1 MKLNKIH
8 HVAVICSDYA
18 KSKHFYTDV
27 LGMKIMSENYRK
39 ERDSWKAD
47 CWLDDNYTIELF
59 SFPNPPARPS
69 YPEAAGLRHLAFEVD
84 NLLETIDELDSKGI
98 VHDPIRTDEYTG
110 KRFVFFN
117 DPDGLPIELYEKYR
131 FRLIVFEKMQQ
142 INIQYY
148 NSPCGEL
155 ILASVGD
162 DLCLCDWN
170 KMPCAEHNKNRLT
183 RYMNADFKIETS
195 LVLEQTKL
203 QLDEYFLGTRRSF
216 EIPLYPVG
224 TDFQKKVWSALLEI
238 PYGETRSY
246 KDIAQNIGN
255 PKGSRAVAGAIG
267 VNGISILIPCHRVIG
282 SNRSLTGFAGGL
294 EAKRILLELET
305 E

>member
-1 MKLNKIH
+1 
-8 HVAVICSDYA
+8 
-18 KSKHFYTDV
+18 
-27 LGMKIMSENYRK
+27 
-39 ERDSWKAD
+39 
-47 CWLDDNYTIELF
+47 
-59 SFPNPPARPS
+59 
-69 YPEAAGLRHLAFEVD
+69 
-84 NLLETIDELDSKGI
+84 
-98 VHDPIRTDEYTG
+98 
-110 KRFVFFN
+110 
-117 DPDGLPIELYEKYR
+117 
-131 FRLIVFEKMQQ
+131 MQQ

-162 DLCLCDWN
+162 NLCLCDWN

-183 RYMNADFKIETS
+183 RYMNAVFKIETS

-255 PKGSRAVAGAIG
+255 PKGSRAVAEAIG

>member
-1 MKLNKIH
+1 
-8 HVAVICSDYA
+8 
-18 KSKHFYTDV
+18 
-27 LGMKIMSENYRK
+27 
-39 ERDSWKAD
+39 
-47 CWLDDNYTIELF
+47 
-59 SFPNPPARPS
+59 
-69 YPEAAGLRHLAFEVD
+69 
-84 NLLETIDELDSKGI
+84 
-98 VHDPIRTDEYTG
+98 
-110 KRFVFFN
+110 
-117 DPDGLPIELYEKYR
+117 
-131 FRLIVFEKMQQ
+131 MQQ

-183 RYMNADFKIETS
+183 TYMNADFKIETS

>member
-1 MKLNKIH
+1 
-8 HVAVICSDYA
+8 
-18 KSKHFYTDV
+18 
-27 LGMKIMSENYRK
+27 
-39 ERDSWKAD
+39 
-47 CWLDDNYTIELF
+47 
-59 SFPNPPARPS
+59 
-69 YPEAAGLRHLAFEVD
+69 
-84 NLLETIDELDSKGI
+84 
-98 VHDPIRTDEYTG
+98 
-110 KRFVFFN
+110 
-117 DPDGLPIELYEKYR
+117 
-131 FRLIVFEKMQQ
+131 
-142 INIQYY
+142 
-148 NSPCGEL
+148 
-155 ILASVGD
+155 
-162 DLCLCDWN
+162 
-170 KMPCAEHNKNRLT
+170 
-183 RYMNADFKIETS
+183 MNADFKIETS

-203 QLDEYFLGTRRSF
+203 QLDEYFLGIRRSF
-216 EIPLYPVG
+216 ENPLYPVG